1 MRYRSLLILSL
12 ALPVPGAAVAAQ
24 AQADSPA
31 LLVQRATHLWDAGN
45 YPAALEILARLL
57 RTPQDEP
64 TLKSIALLTGE
75 WYTTTPLAS
84 DGRNLRISGD
94 GQYGAWETGSGSAT
108 TLTVVSLADGATVA
122 ELPGRALAF
131 APDGRTAAFLRIV
144 ETPALREA
152 RARQATAVAGGARG
166 DILAANQEVA
176 RQELAASRANLLD
189 LRTGRTTLVD
199 HPQVAQPLVVW
210 APDGRAIW
218 LTTSRPDQPGTQV
231 TRVPFE
237 GPSGSLGAPGE
248 VWNNP
253 VIPAG
258 GLWLVHG
265 IGANTIGVRGLVT
278 GSHRR
283 FPGRNAQVAA
293 NGTALVA
300 LGVEEGRHTVWVLS
314 LEREEAEPEVIFE
327 TTRRIENPAISA
339 DGRRVAFSVM
349 YEDDWEL
356 AVAELD
362 GTGTRRLTREIQHD
376 RFPRFLTGDRILS
389 VMGEGRHRR
398 SYLHDFTTGAR
409 ERLFHNNTVRTI
421 APEYEW
427 AHSDDGGLLL
437 VSADRDGDTVSP
449 ERGVYLMDLTR
460 PVSQDELLA
469 RVESNLA
476 DERALRTMAAELF
489 RPIAPLVQRLADSV
503 SITRLYGYQH
513 ALAQWGS
520 RHMTQPGANLAGAY
534 LAETFLSFG
543 YAPEYQWFQ
552 PPALA
557 QRGLETANIVA
568 VLPGTTHPELV
579 YVLGSH
585 YDSVEPGPGA
595 DDNASGTAVLVEAA
609 RVLAGNP
616 LPATVIF
623 VAFAAEESGLLGA
636 YEFTRRT
643 AEDGLDVRG
652 AINNDMIGWANDH
665 RLDNTIRYSNAG
677 IRDVQHAAAL
687 GFSRLIT
694 YDSRYYQ
701 STDAD
706 PMFRAWGDVVGGIGS
721 YPVLGNPHYHQA
733 TDRLN
738 TINQQLVTETAK
750 ATVAAL
756 TYLASSPSP
765 VRGLSLTRQG
775 TGATVRWDPGAE
787 KDIASYTVRWGL
799 PGEPPRG
806 SVTVRGTSH
815 TIANLPEDAEVSVRA
830 TNSRGLAGW
839 DWARV
844 RSEP

>member
-1 MRYRSLLILSL
+1 MRYRLLLL
-12 ALPVPGAAVAAQ
+12 LGLVLPVPGAAVAAQ
-24 AQADSPA
+24 AQPDPPA
-31 LLVQRATHLWDAGN
+31 LLVERAEHLWDAGD
-45 YPAALEILARLL
+45 YPAALELLARLL
-57 RTPQDEP
+57 RSPQDDSI
-64 TLKSIALLTGE
+64 LKAIALLTGE
-75 WYTTTPLAS
+75 WYTTTLLAS

-108 TLTVVSLADGATVA
+108 KLTVVSLADGATVA
-122 ELPGRALAF
+122 ELPGRGLAF
-131 APDGRTAAFLRIV
+131 APEGRAAAFLRIV
-144 ETPALREA
+144 ETPALSEA
-152 RARQATAVAGGARG
+152 RARQAAAVAGGARG
-166 DILAANQEVA
+166 EILAANQEVA
-176 RQELAASRANLLD
+176 RQELAASRVHLLD
-189 LRTGRTTLVD
+189 LRTGQTAPVD
-199 HPQVAQPLVVW
+199 HPPIAQPLVSW
-210 APDGRAIW
+210 APDGRALW
-218 LTTSRPDQPGTQV
+218 LTTSRPDQPGTQL
-231 TRVPFE
+231 TRVSFD
-237 GPSGSLGAPGE
+237 GPPSSLGAPGE

-253 VIPAG
+253 VIAAG
-258 GLWLVHG
+258 GLWLVHS
-265 IGANTIGVRGLVT
+265 IGASTVGVRGLVT

-283 FPGRNAQVAA
+283 LPGRTWQVAS

-300 LGVEEGRHTVWVLS
+300 LGGVDGGHTVWVLS
-314 LEREEAEPEVIFE
+314 LEREDAEPEVIFE
-327 TTRRIENPAISA
+327 TARRIENPAIST

-362 GTGTRRLTREIQHD
+362 GTGVRRLTREIQHD
-376 RFPRFLTGDRILS
+376 RFPRFLDGDRILS

-427 AHSDDGGLLL
+427 ARSDDGSLLL

-469 RVESNLA
+469 RVEANLA
-476 DERALRTMAAELF
+476 AERELRSRAAELF
-489 RPIAPLVQRLADSV
+489 RPIAPLVQRLTDSV
-503 SITRLYGYQH
+503 SITRLYGYQR
-513 ALAQWGS
+513 ALAQWSS
-520 RHMTQPGANLAGAY
+520 RHMTQPGANLAGAW
-534 LAETFLSFG
+534 LAETLLSFG

-552 PPALA
+552 PPVLA
-557 QRGLETANIVA
+557 QHGLETANIVA
-568 VLPGTTHPELV
+568 VLPGTTHPDLV

-595 DDNASGTAVLVEAA
+595 DDNASGTAVLLEAA
-609 RVLAGNP
+609 RVLAQHP

-636 YEFTRRT
+636 FEFTRRA

-677 IRDVQHAAAL
+677 IREVQHAAAL
-687 GFSRLIT
+687 GFSKLIT

-738 TINQQLVTETAK
+738 TINQQLVMETAK

-765 VRGLSLTRQG
+765 VRGLRLARQG
-775 TGATVRWDPGAE
+775 TGATVSWQPSAE

-806 SVTVRGTSH
+806 SVMVRGTSH
-815 TIANLPEDAEVSVRA
+815 TILNLPEDAEVSVRA
-830 TNSRGLAGW
+830 TNTRGLAGW